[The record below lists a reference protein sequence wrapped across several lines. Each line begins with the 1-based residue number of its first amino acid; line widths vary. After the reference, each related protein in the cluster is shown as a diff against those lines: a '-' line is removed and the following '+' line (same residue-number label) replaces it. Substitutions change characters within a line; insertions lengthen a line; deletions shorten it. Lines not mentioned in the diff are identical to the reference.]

1 MFSILCTMDLS
12 RSSMWLHQ
20 TMEDDDS
27 ALLRY
32 LIAEDRP
39 NYELLLDDDDD
50 EDMVPSRCHSPW
62 V

>member
-1 MFSILCTMDLS
+1 MDLS